1 MESQERRVLERLNI
15 PAYYMSDLDRLG
27 IQRVVEES
35 LARLDSGASSKIHL
49 RQTSRIRN
57 KDCKGRARGF
67 NILFQIL
74 EKRNSMIADCFMHN
88 MRQ

>member
-15 PAYYMSDLDRLG
+15 PAYYMSDVDRLG

-35 LARLDSGASSKIHL
+35 LARLDSGATSKIHL

-57 KDCKGRARGF
+57 KGCKWGRRGF
-67 NILFQIL
+67 TYFF
-74 EKRNSMIADCFMHN
+74 KY
-88 MRQ
+88 